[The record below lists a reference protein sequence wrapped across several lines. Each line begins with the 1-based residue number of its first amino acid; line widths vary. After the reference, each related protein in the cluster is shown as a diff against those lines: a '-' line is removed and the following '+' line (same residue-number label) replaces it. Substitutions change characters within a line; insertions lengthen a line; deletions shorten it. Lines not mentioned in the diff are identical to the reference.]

1 MRFNDFVYDPDYDTY
16 KEPVEGKTYISP
28 QMADS
33 FSDKSIRLVT
43 RGIDQEE
50 TYEVAKV
57 TANTKE
63 YRKQIASML

>member
-33 FSDKSIRLVT
+33 FSDKSIRLVNM
-43 RGIDQEE
+43 GNII
-50 TYEVAKV
+50 
-57 TANTKE
+57 ANFSQTV
-63 YRKQIASML
+63 YVQLDVF